1 MPRIQKSYRSPA
13 KLTCPVE
20 GCRKE
25 CWTYS
30 GLTQHLYA
38 KHKEH
43 QPGTPLS
50 PSTAAV
56 NDCIILDSDLSS
68 DSDPAGAWGAF
79 SSESNHDGIGFDF
92 EMPLPSLLPSLPDT
106 PSQESEALGS
116 NVDYHPIINAHR

>member
-1 MPRIQKSYRSPA
+1 MPCIQKSYHSPA
-13 KLTCPVE
+13 KLTCPDE

-30 GLTQHLYA
+30 GLTQHFYA

-43 QPGTPLS
+43 QLGTPLS
-50 PSTAAV
+50 PSAAAV

-79 SSESNHDGIGFDF
+79 GSESNHDGIGFDF
-92 EMPLPSLLPSLPDT
+92 EIPLPSLLPSLPDM
-106 PSQESEALGS
+106 
-116 NVDYHPIINAHR
+116 DYHSIINGQ

>member
-1 MPRIQKSYRSPA
+1 MPCIQKSYCSPT

-25 CWTYS
+25 CWTYR

-50 PSTAAV
+50 PSAAAV

-68 DSDPAGAWGAF
+68 DSGLAGAQGAF
-79 SSESNHDGIGFDF
+79 GSESNHDGIGFDF

-106 PSQESEALGS
+106 PS
-116 NVDYHPIINAHR
+116 